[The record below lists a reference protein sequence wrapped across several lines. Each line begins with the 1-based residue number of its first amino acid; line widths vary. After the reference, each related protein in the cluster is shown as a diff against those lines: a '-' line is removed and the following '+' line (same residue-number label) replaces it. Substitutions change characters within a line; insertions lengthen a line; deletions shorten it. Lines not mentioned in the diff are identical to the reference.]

1 MISVGS
7 PIVRV
12 AVATAL
18 VLASVIVRPAT
29 AGPVVGLPDC
39 LGKPQTKPSQVT
51 FACADGNF
59 YAEKLQWT
67 GWGEP
72 FAAAVGTA
80 ELNDCTPYC
89 AAGKF
94 HKYRVMLVAS
104 GRQKCPDGRQAYAKV
119 EYAFVGKNPTPN
131 ATDASVPFPCGPR
144 K

>member
-1 MISVGS
+1 MLVKHL
-7 PIVRV
+7 IVRV
-12 AVATAL
+12 A
-18 VLASVIVRPAT
+18 LAAFLLTGGMVPPA
-29 AGPVVGLPDC
+29 AAAPAMSLPDC

-94 HKYRVMLVAS
+94 HKYRLIVIAS
-104 GRQKCPDGRQAYAKV
+104 GRQQCPGGRQAYAKV
-119 EYAFVGKNPTPN
+119 EYAFVGKDPTPN
-131 ATDASVPFPCGPR
+131 ATDASVDFPCRPR